1 VGTKKAVQYRNIIR
15 ILGLLVTLLSGT
27 MLPPALVSA
36 IYRDGGGVPF
46 LLSFLFCLAAGVLTW
61 YPNRNQKGDLRA
73 REGFLIVVLFWT
85 VLASFSAIPLLLL
98 DAPNLSVTDAFFE
111 SFSGLT
117 TTGATVLT
125 GLDSMSHAV
134 LFYRQQLQW
143 LGGMGIIVLA
153 VAVLPMLGIGGMQ
166 LYRAETPGPVKDS
179 KMTPRIADTAKH
191 LWYIYL
197 SLTILC
203 GVAYWLAGMSAFDAI
218 CHAFSTIA
226 IGGFS
231 THDASMGYFNSPAI
245 NLVCVVFLIIAGVNF
260 ALHYAAV
267 QNRSFKSYIFDP
279 EFKVFISIQI
289 VLTLVCFTVLMTE
302 GTYNDADRAL
312 DQALFQSVSISTTAG
327 FATTSFADWPTL
339 LPILLIF
346 SSFIGGCAGSTGGGM
361 KVIRV
366 FLLYLQG
373 VRELNK
379 LVHPKAIFS
388 IKLGKKAL
396 PPRVIEAVWGF
407 FSAYA
412 AVFVICMLL
421 LIASGID
428 DITAFTA
435 VAACLNNLGPGL
447 GEVASNFASIN
458 DFSKWVLIVAMLFGR
473 LEIFTLLVLF
483 TPAFWRS

>member
-1 VGTKKAVQYRNIIR
+1 MQYKNIIR
-15 ILGLLVTLLSGT
+15 ILGLLVTILSVT
-27 MLPPALVSA
+27 MLPPAFISL
-36 IYRDGGGVPF
+36 IYRDGGGV
-46 LLSFLFCLAAGVLTW
+46 SFLMAFVFCLAVGLISW
-61 YPNRNQKGDLRA
+61 YPNKEYNGDLRP

-85 VLASFSAIPLLLL
+85 VLASFSAIPLLFLEH
-98 DAPNLSVTDAFFE
+98 PNLSLADAFFE

-117 TTGATVLT
+117 TTGATILT
-125 GLDSMSHAV
+125 KIDGLPHAV
-134 LFYRQQLQW
+134 LWYRQQLQW

-153 VAVLPMLGIGGMQ
+153 VAVLPMLGVGGMQ

-197 SLTILC
+197 SLTIACSLSFW
-203 GVAYWLAGMSAFDAI
+203 AAGMNLFDAI

-231 THDASMGYFNSPAI
+231 THDLSMGYFNSPLI
-245 NLVCVVFLIIAGVNF
+245 NFICVIFLLIAGVNF
-260 ALHYAAV
+260 ALHFAV
-267 QNRSFKSYIFDP
+267 LHSRSLKNYFYDP
-279 EFKVFISIQI
+279 EFKVFILIQI
-289 VLTLVCFTVLMTE
+289 VITLICFVVLMSSA
-302 GTYNDADRAL
+302 TYTNGFEAFN
-312 DQALFQSVSISTTAG
+312 QALFQSVSISTTAG
-327 FATTSFADWPTL
+327 FTTTSFAEWPTL

-361 KVIRV
+361 KVVRV
-366 FLLYLQG
+366 LLLYLQG
-373 VRELNK
+373 LRELNK
-379 LVHPKAIFS
+379 LVHPRAIFS
-388 IKLGKKAL
+388 IKLGNKAL
-396 PPRVIEAVWGF
+396 PNRVVEAIWGF

-421 LIASGID
+421 LLAAGMD

-447 GEVASNFASIN
+447 GDVAANFSSIG
-458 DFSKWVLIVAMLFGR
+458 DFSKWVLVVAMLFGR

-483 TPAFWRS
+483 TPAFWRT

>member
-1 VGTKKAVQYRNIIR
+1 VQYKNIIR
-15 ILGLLVTLLSGT
+15 ILGLLVALLSVT
-27 MLPPALVSA
+27 MLPPAMISM

-46 LLSFLFCLAAGVLTW
+46 LMAFLWCLFTGLVAW
-61 YPNRNQKGDLRA
+61 YPYRYEKTDLRA
-73 REGFLIVVLFWT
+73 REGFLIVVLFWL
-85 VLASFSAIPLLLL
+85 VLASFSAIPFILLEQ
-98 DAPNLSVTDAFFE
+98 PSLSVTDAFFE

-117 TTGATVLT
+117 TTGATILNHIE
-125 GLDSMSHAV
+125 GLPHAV
-134 LFYRQQLQW
+134 LWYRQQLQW

-197 SLTILC
+197 SLTVAC
-203 GVAYWLAGMSAFDAI
+203 ATAYWLAGMSGFDAI
-218 CHAFSTIA
+218 CHSFSTIA

-231 THDASMGYFNSPAI
+231 THDASMGYFNSPTI
-245 NLVCVVFLIIAGVNF
+245 NLICVFFLVIAGVNF
-260 ALHYAAV
+260 ALHYAVV
-267 QNRSFKSYIFDP
+267 QSKSLKNYFYDP
-279 EFKVFISIQI
+279 EFKVFIAIQV
-289 VLTLVCFTVLMTE
+289 VLTLICFTVLITS
-302 GTYNDADRAL
+302 GTYQDADKAF

-327 FATTSFADWPTL
+327 FSTTSFADWPTL

-361 KVIRV
+361 KVVRV
-366 FLLYLQG
+366 LLLYLQG
-373 VRELNK
+373 LRELNK
-379 LVHPKAIFS
+379 LVHPKAVFS
-388 IKLGKKAL
+388 IKMGKKVL
-396 PPRVIEAVWGF
+396 PDRVVEAVWGF

-421 LIASGID
+421 LLATGMD

-435 VAACLNNLGPGL
+435 VAAAINNLGPGL
-447 GEVASNFASIN
+447 GEVAANFSAIG
-458 DFSKWVLIVAMLFGR
+458 DMGKWVLIMAMLFGR

-483 TPAFWRS
+483 TPGFWRT

>member
-1 VGTKKAVQYRNIIR
+1 MQYKNIIR
-15 ILGLLVTLLSGT
+15 ILGLLVALLSVT
-27 MLPPALVSA
+27 MLPPALISL
-36 IYRDGGGVPF
+36 IYRDGAGLPF
-46 LLSFLFCLAAGVLTW
+46 TLAFLWCIFTGFLAW
-61 YPNRNQKGDLRA
+61 YPNRHEKTDLKA
-73 REGFLIVVLFWT
+73 REGFLIVVLFWL
-85 VLASFSAIPLLLL
+85 VLASFSAIPLMLLET
-98 DAPNLSVTDAFFE
+98 PNLSKTDALFE

-117 TTGATVLT
+117 TTGATILT
-125 GLDSMSHAV
+125 HIDDLPHAV
-134 LFYRQQLQW
+134 LWYRQQLQW

-197 SLTILC
+197 GLTIACAL
-203 GVAYWLAGMSAFDAI
+203 AYWLAGMSGFDAV

-231 THDASMGYFNSPAI
+231 THDASMGYFNSPAV
-245 NLVCVVFLIIAGVNF
+245 NLVCVTFLVIAGVNF

-267 QNRSFKSYIFDP
+267 QTKSLKNYIFDP
-279 EFKVFISIQI
+279 EFKVFIGIQV
-289 VLTLVCFTVLMTE
+289 VLTLICFSVLFSS
-302 GTYNDADRAL
+302 GTYQDADQAF

-327 FATTSFADWPTL
+327 FSTTSFAEWPTL
-339 LPILLIF
+339 LPMLLIF

-361 KVIRV
+361 KVVRV
-366 FLLYLQG
+366 ILLYLQG
-373 VRELNK
+373 LRELNK
-379 LVHPKAIFS
+379 LVHPRAIFS
-388 IKLGKKAL
+388 IKLGRKVL
-396 PPRVIEAVWGF
+396 PDRVVEAVWGF

-421 LIASGID
+421 LLASGMD

-435 VAACLNNLGPGL
+435 VAACINNLGPGL
-447 GEVASNFASIN
+447 GEVAANFSAI
-458 DFSKWVLIVAMLFGR
+458 DDMSKWVLIMAMLFGR